1 MIPRNPTVGDATA
14 PSGAHPQEF
23 AVPLPGD
30 AVPLAGLRADATAH
44 ALGYFRS
51 ERFVLFGYCPGGGE
65 VVWKDGHSAG
75 FGTGGWQ
82 TFLDQVAPLAARR
95 GISLGGPTAIGTH
108 VLLIDRALGTV
119 HAAPREPAEDFLAR
133 VNGVPAPTRRC
144 LCALLHCAS
153 CPVRTCPHAGSPGR
167 PDPHGYRGDRVQT
180 PANAITSVG
189 VRARK
194 AHG

>member
-1 MIPRNPTVGDATA
+1 MTPRTPTPGDGTGQ
-14 PSGAHPQEF
+14 SGAHPHES
-23 AVPLPGD
+23 AVQLPRD
-30 AVPLAGLRADATAH
+30 AVPLAALRADATAH

-95 GISLGGPTAIGTH
+95 GVNLGGPTAIGTH

-119 HAAPREPAEDFLAR
+119 HAAPRAPAEDFLAR
-133 VNGVPAPTRRC
+133 VNGLPAPTRRC
-144 LCALLHCAS
+144 LCALMDCAS
-153 CPVRTCPHAGSPGR
+153 CPVRTCPHAGSPGPPAPPGNR
-167 PDPHGYRGDRVQT
+167 VDRAQT
-180 PANAITSVG
+180 PANALTSVRG
-189 VRARK
+189 RARE
-194 AHG
+194 